1 MVPASRE
8 NDSTASQTQENPEA
22 SESMSQA
29 AEGEACV
36 GRIMS
41 LPLRA
46 WEDFIGPDGE
56 GTDWGEAH
64 LT

>member
-1 MVPASRE
+1 MPAWRE
-8 NDSTASQTQENPEA
+8 NDPTASQTWDNPEA
-22 SESMSQA
+22 SESVSQA
-29 AEGEACV
+29 AEGVVCV

-41 LPLRA
+41 LPLRD

-56 GTDWGEAH
+56 RKDGGGAH